1 MAHFMFLH
9 SSYTGAWCWRDI
21 LPRLESK
28 GHTCIAPDMPAG
40 GKDPTP
46 PESVTFEDYV
56 RALIERIQPLPEPVI
71 LVGHS
76 RTSIIS
82 QVAERIPSQIRA
94 LVYVAGVL
102 LPNGS
107 TMLDT
112 VNGLDPEYLAQIVWS
127 LDGKT
132 ARISS
137 EGAAKLFF
145 QLCPPSIRDEVIPW
159 LRPEP
164 VAPFQ
169 ERLQITDDN
178 FGRVPRYYVECTHDR
193 ILPIALQRKMHSALP
208 CKGVYSLDA
217 DHAPFFSAPS
227 ELCSILLSIADQQS
241 EAAIHDLPQ

>member
-40 GKDPTP
+40 GTDPTP

-102 LPNGS
+102 LPNGMALILNTWRKS
-107 TMLDT
+107 SGRWT
-112 VNGLDPEYLAQIVWS
+112 
-127 LDGKT
+127 GK
-132 ARISS
+132 
-137 EGAAKLFF
+137 
-145 QLCPPSIRDEVIPW
+145 P
-159 LRPEP
+159 
-164 VAPFQ
+164 
-169 ERLQITDDN
+169 
-178 FGRVPRYYVECTHDR
+178 RVS
-193 ILPIALQRKMHSALP
+193 LQR
-208 CKGVYSLDA
+208 
-217 DHAPFFSAPS
+217 APKNSFSSFAH
-227 ELCSILLSIADQQS
+227 LQS
-241 EAAIHDLPQ
+241 GTK